1 MSVRSSPPARSAD
14 GPNVGCVTTRGSAG
28 AGRLVLTRMEHHPTT
43 ETGHR
48 GLWIALAVIA
58 LVVVI
63 GLVYM
68 AGGSGGA
75 SGGAGY

>member
-1 MSVRSSPPARSAD
+1 VGWITARRSA
-14 GPNVGCVTTRGSAG
+14 GV
-28 AGRLVLTRMEHHPTT
+28 GRLVLEGMEHHPTT
-43 ETGHR
+43 GTGHR
-48 GLWIALAVIA
+48 GLWIALAVVA

-63 GLVYM
+63 ALVYM